1 MAESSHQQAIEAA
14 AGQKIHRSLSDRIF
28 QLIIWTAVAL
38 AAVSIV
44 ITVVMFYTEFLDISR
59 EGASA
64 TGSLL
69 KYVAVDLVLMTALTL
84 AIAFFMK
91 RYASRHI
98 VEPID
103 QIASA
108 ATDYILDKSDG
119 TLDETHFFDLQLDTD
134 DELEHLAL
142 VLRDMEVSM
151 VSYMDNLTRVT
162 KEKERIS
169 TEMDLARRI
178 QETMLPSV
186 FPPYPDRRDLDIHAS
201 MDPAKEVCG
210 DFYDFF
216 LLDDNHLA
224 LVMADVSGKGIP
236 AALFMMMARIMINSV
251 TKAAGA
257 NVSPAEVL
265 RQVNE
270 RICENNEAEMFITIW
285 LGILDLSTGQVTAS
299 NAGHEYPMLRTADG
313 KFELKKDIHG
323 FVVGGM
329 EGVRF
334 KDYSFTLER
343 GGTLFLYTDGL
354 PEANNADGELFGTDS
369 ILEVLNRSPDASA
382 EQLLDN
388 MTTSVAAYVDG
399 TTQFDDLTM
408 MAVRLLNL
416 P

>member
-201 MDPAKEVCG
+201 MDPAKEVGG

-285 LGILDLSTGQVTAS
+285 LGILELSTGKITACNAMPDTSIPCCALPTGNLSLRKIFTVLLWAEWKAFGLRITALRWSGAEPCFSIRTGFRKPTMQTAS
-299 NAGHEYPMLRTADG
+299 CSAPTASWRSSTEAPMPPLN
-313 KFELKKDIHG
+313 
-323 FVVGGM
+323 
-329 EGVRF
+329 
-334 KDYSFTLER
+334 SFWIT
-343 GGTLFLYTDGL
+343 
-354 PEANNADGELFGTDS
+354 
-369 ILEVLNRSPDASA
+369 
-382 EQLLDN
+382 
-388 MTTSVAAYVDG
+388 
-399 TTQFDDLTM
+399 
-408 MAVRLLNL
+408 
-416 P
+416 